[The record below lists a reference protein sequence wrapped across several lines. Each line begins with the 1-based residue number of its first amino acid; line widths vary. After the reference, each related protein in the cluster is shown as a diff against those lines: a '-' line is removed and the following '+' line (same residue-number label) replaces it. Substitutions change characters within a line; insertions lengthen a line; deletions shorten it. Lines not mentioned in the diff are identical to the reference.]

1 MLGAIMVGAG
11 CRAAVMTIHR
21 VMDKEHGL
29 GIVTGEILM
38 EQWIKYGGKPH
49 MVRTNPEGPCRDQGF
64 DRGLAAKSIVDTL
77 RDSCCWDEHPL
88 THQLARIRARLTAVL
103 SLWDE
108 AAKRR
113 LRVKDEAHKACTDEE
128 LLLRQCPREIHSA

>member
-29 GIVTGEILM
+29 GIVTGEIMLQTLM
-38 EQWIKYGGKPH
+38 EHWIKYGGKPH
-49 MVRTNPEGPCRDQGF
+49 MVRTNSEGPCRDQGF

-77 RDSCCWDEHPL
+77 RDSCCWDDHTL
-88 THQLARIRARLTAVL
+88 THQLARIRACLNAVL
-103 SLWDE
+103 SFVGRSCKTSSPCE
-108 AAKRR
+108 G
-113 LRVKDEAHKACTDEE
+113 RVA
-128 LLLRQCPREIHSA
+128 